1 MGGIMID
8 QAATAFAWTLGVLL
22 ALVAVATV
30 AVATHQAWVLVRY
43 TRAGWWLHRRLPT
56 RTGRW

>member
-1 MGGIMID
+1 VID